1 MPPVCLPRSSSP
13 FSSPMAGSR
22 RLASL
27 LALLTVTACSED
39 TPEPQPPP
47 PSPGPRFEATIR
59 RTSHG
64 IPHITGKDLG
74 SVAYGQ
80 GYAFAQDHACLLADQ
95 IIKVRGERARYL
107 GPGPGSAHVASDLG
121 YLSLDLSTRASQAL
135 PRLTSGVREMIQG
148 YAAGYNRY
156 LEETGPGG
164 LPAACANAEWVKPI
178 TDVDLMAYHISVG
191 LLTSS
196 YQFISAIA
204 AAQPPAPPGITA
216 RPPVSFEAPTLEQLQ
231 AQRERDTGSNGWAIG
246 AERSQGGRGMLVANP
261 HFPWQGEL
269 RFWEN
274 QLTVPGVMNVYGVAL
289 LGAPGVL
296 IGFNEHV
303 AWTHT
308 VSAGQRMTLYRLK
321 LVPGKPTHYLY
332 DGKEWPLT
340 ARTHTVSV
348 RQPDGSLVP
357 VNRTLYSSHFGPL
370 IVIPGAAEW
379 SPQFA
384 YTYCDANLNNTQMIS
399 QFHGMDRA
407 KNLKEFQEVF
417 ATSQGIPWV
426 NTMAADRD
434 GNTWYVDSAAAPN
447 LSPAALQSWLK
458 ASAGADPL
466 ATQLLRSLNLVL
478 LDGSTSANAW
488 VEAPGAR
495 TPGLVPFSQAPK
507 LARRDFV
514 FNANDSYWLANPAA
528 PLAEVSPMHGF
539 ARRPP
544 SPRTRM
550 NMQMLTEVS
559 PEGASGADG
568 KFTLDELQ
576 AAILNNRSI
585 TAELLRAQVV
595 ERCQRTPSATYEG
608 KTVDLTKACAT
619 LGAWNGRFDADSTG
633 AVLWREFTGAYPVP
647 QLSDKG
653 ALFQE
658 GFHPDAPLSTP
669 HTLAPAPS
677 TGEDPVRV
685 NLAKAVTVLQGAN
698 LALDVPLATAQFAP
712 RGDTRIGL
720 HGGLGRDGV
729 ANVVSYDSLSSTAI
743 DLPPA
748 RGPVLVPATGL
759 TSQGYVVANGTSF
772 LMALEFTEQGPNA
785 RALLTYSESSDPA
798 SPYYRDQTE
807 LFARK
812 QWRAIRFTEEDILA
826 DPDLTQLS
834 LTAD

>member
-1 MPPVCLPRSSSP
+1 MARGTRKHPRYV
-13 FSSPMAGSR
+13 AT
-22 RLASL
+22 L
-27 LALLTVTACSED
+27 LALLAVTACSED

-47 PSPGPRFEATIR
+47 PPQGPRFEATIR

-80 GYAFAQDHACLLADQ
+80 GYAFAQDHICSLADQ
-95 IIKVRGERARYL
+95 VLKVRGERARYL
-107 GPGPGSAHVASDLG
+107 GPGPGNSHVASDLG
-121 YLSLDLSTRASQAL
+121 YVSLDLYTRAGQAL
-135 PRLTSGVREMIQG
+135 PQLKPDVRAMLQG
-148 YAAGYNRY
+148 YVAGYNRY

-164 LPAACANAEWVKPI
+164 LPAACANAAWVKPI
-178 TDVDLMAYHISVG
+178 DEVDLMAYHISLG

-216 RPPVSFEAPTLEQLQ
+216 RPQETFDAPSLEQLQ
-231 AQRERDTGSNGWAIG
+231 ALRERDVGSNGWAIG

-269 RFWEN
+269 RFWESH
-274 QLTVPGVMNVYGVAL
+274 LTVPGVMNVYGVGL
-289 LGAPGVL
+289 LGVPGVL
-296 IGFNEHV
+296 IGFNDNV

-321 LVPGKPTHYLY
+321 LAPGKPTHYLY

-357 VNRTLYSSHFGPL
+357 LTRTLYSSHFGPI
-370 IVIPGAAEW
+370 IVIPGAADW
-379 SPQFA
+379 SHQVA
-384 YTYCDANLNNTQMIS
+384 YTYCDANLNNTQLIS
-399 QFHGMDRA
+399 QFHAMNRA
-407 KNLKEFQEVF
+407 QNLREFQEAF
-417 ATSQGIPWV
+417 ATHQGIPWV
-426 NTMAADRD
+426 NTLVADRD
-434 GNTWYVDSAAAPN
+434 GNTWYVDGAAAPN
-447 LSPAALQSWLK
+447 LSNAAIQSWLK
-458 ASAGADPL
+458 ASSGADPL

-478 LDGSTSANAW
+478 LDGSTSVNAW

-495 TPGLVPFSQAPK
+495 TPGLVPFSQVPK

-514 FNANDSYWLANPAA
+514 FNANDSYWLTNPAE
-528 PLAEVSPMHGF
+528 PLPELSPMHGF

-550 NMQMLTEVS
+550 NMQMLTEMS

-576 AAILNNRSI
+576 AAILSNRSI
-585 TAELLRAQVV
+585 TSELLLAQVV
-595 ERCQRTPSATYEG
+595 ERCQRTPSATYGG

-619 LGAWNGRFDADSTG
+619 LSAWNGRFDADSTG
-633 AVLWREFTGAYPVP
+633 AVLWREFTAVYPGP
-647 QLSDKG
+647 HFFDKG
-653 ALFQE
+653 SIFLQ
-658 GFHPDAPLSTP
+658 GFNPDAPITTP
-669 HTLAPAPS
+669 NTLVPAPA
-677 TGEDPVRV
+677 TGEDLALV
-685 NLAKAVTVLQGAN
+685 NLAQAVTVLQGAN
-698 LALDVPLATAQFAP
+698 IALDVPLATVQFAP
-712 RGDTRIGL
+712 RGDKRVGV
-720 HGGLGRDGV
+720 HGGLHRDGV
-729 ANVVSYDSLSSTAI
+729 ANVVSYDTLQSTAI

-748 RGPVLVPATGL
+748 RGPVLVPGTGL
-759 TSQGYVVANGTSF
+759 TSEGYVVANGSSF
-772 LMALEFTEQGPNA
+772 LMALEFTGQGPSA
-785 RALLTYSESSDPA
+785 RAVLTYGESSDPA

-812 QWRAIRFTEEDILA
+812 QWRAVRFTEEDILS
-826 DPDLTQLS
+826 DPALTQLS
-834 LTAD
+834 LSAE